1 MKYEADITL
10 KFKDGSTGAKVLGP
24 FDNIESARDF
34 ADNFVSESIRNGKRI
49 LNGQSND
56 DYCVVSHKIIVGEA
70 VL

>member
-34 ADNFVSESIRNGKRI
+34 ADNFVSESIRNGQ
-49 LNGQSND
+49 GND